1 MCSLPGGKG
10 LDDFSDLPIRA
21 KKLEPI
27 NSDKLSKAPASLL
40 PILRL
45 SDRWIRIARFV
56 WMKDVL
62 PATKYL
68 LQFYFILN

>member
-56 WMKDVL
+56 
-62 PATKYL
+62 
-68 LQFYFILN
+68 